1 MKATVDEKTCVG
13 CGLCSDNCPSVFE
26 MKDGIAKVKVATV
39 PAADEAS
46 CKDAAANCPVEA
58 IKVS

>member
-1 MKATVDEKTCVG
+1 MKAVVDEKTCVG

-26 MKDGIAKVKVATV
+26 MADAIAKVIVAVV

-46 CKDAAANCPVEA
+46 CKDAATNCPVEA
-58 IKVS
+58 IKIM